1 MIYYLER
8 KTMTK
13 SEEFLKSFGLIKE
26 LYVGSFHLDVG
37 YDVYTDKPKVSL
49 WTKGER
55 VENSPTDEF
64 GILELITS
72 AIEDESYYVRDE
84 EVNLTEIEIWDDID
98 EDDGSIMV
106 VLGNDDSIEER
117 KFVPTIFGKDF
128 CIYFSKGDSESP
140 NRVMA
145 IRVVDG
151 NCLEVSFDG
160 DSTVKFS
167 DINFEEVSWGEVK
180 KLMEARS
187 DSLADYVK
195 SHSNE
200 DLTSVYTYLRYCCR
214 KLDSGQKTLQDEI
227 ERFNERFVCK
237 YSKVSSIFS
246 EAIGNKILSNVKM
259 EKLKDLFSKFLFLDT
274 NDGKEIDIFD
284 KNYTLRSVIVMN
296 K

>member
-1 MIYYLER
+1 
-8 KTMTK
+8 MTK
-13 SEEFLKSFGLIKE
+13 SEEFLKSFGLIKD
-26 LYVGSFHLDVG
+26 LYVGLFILNVG

-55 VENSPTDEF
+55 VETSPTDEF
-64 GILELITS
+64 GILELIAS
-72 AIEDESYYVRDE
+72 AIESESYYVRDE

-106 VLGNDDSIEER
+106 VLGNDNSIEER

-145 IRVVDG
+145 IKVVDG

-160 DSTVKFS
+160 DSTIKFS
-167 DINFEEVSWGEVK
+167 DINLEEVSWGEVK
-180 KLMEARS
+180 KLMESRS

-200 DLTSVYTYLRYCCR
+200 ELTSVYTYLRYCCG
-214 KLDSGQKTLQDEI
+214 KLDPRQKTLQDEI
-227 ERFNERFVCK
+227 ERFNEKLICRHRVR
-237 YSKVSSIFS
+237 SIFF
-246 EAIGNKILSNVKM
+246 EAIGNRILSNLKM

>member
-8 KTMTK
+8 KAMTK
-13 SEEFLKSFGLIKE
+13 SEEFLKSFGLIKD
-26 LYVGSFHLDVG
+26 LYVGLFILNVG

-55 VENSPTDEF
+55 VETSPTDEF
-64 GILELITS
+64 GILELIAS
-72 AIEDESYYVRDE
+72 AIESESYYVRDE
-84 EVNLTEIEIWDDID
+84 EVNLTEIDIWDDID

-106 VLGNDDSIEER
+106 VLGNDNSIEER

-145 IRVVDG
+145 IKVVDG

-160 DSTVKFS
+160 DSTIKFS

-200 DLTSVYTYLRYCCR
+200 ELTSVYTCLMYCCR
-214 KLDSGQKTLQDEI
+214 KLDPGQETLQNEI
-227 ERFNERFVCK
+227 ERFNEKFICRHRVR
-237 YSKVSSIFS
+237 SIFF
-246 EAIGNKILSNVKM
+246 EAIGNTILSNLKM
-259 EKLKDLFSKFLFLDT
+259 ENLKDLFSKFLFLDT

>member
-1 MIYYLER
+1 
-8 KTMTK
+8 MTK
-13 SEEFLKSFGLIKE
+13 SEEFLKSFGLIKD
-26 LYVGSFHLDVG
+26 LYVGQFNLDVG
-37 YDVYTDKPKVSL
+37 YNVYEDRPKVNL
-49 WTKGER
+49 WANGKR
-55 VENSPTDEF
+55 VESYPTDEF
-64 GILELITS
+64 GILESITS
-72 AIEDESYYVRDE
+72 AFGDESYYIKDDG
-84 EVNLTEIEIWDDID
+84 VNITELGIWDDID

-106 VLGNDDSIEER
+106 VLGNSDSIEER

-151 NCLEVSFDG
+151 NCLEVSLDG
-160 DSTVKFS
+160 DSTIKFS
-167 DINFEEVSWGEVK
+167 DINFEEVSWCWVK

-200 DLTSVYTYLRYCCR
+200 ELTSVYTYLRYCCR
-214 KLDSGQKTLQDEI
+214 KLDPGQKTLQSEI
-227 ERFNERFVCK
+227 ERFNEKFICK
-237 YSKVSSIFS
+237 HRVRSIFS
-246 EAIGNKILSNVKM
+246 EAIGNKILSNLKM
-259 EKLKDLFSKFLFLDT
+259 EELKDLFSKFLFLET

>member
-1 MIYYLER
+1 LIYYLER

-13 SEEFLKSFGLIKE
+13 SEEFLKSFGLIKG
-26 LYVGSFHLDVG
+26 LYVGPFHLDVG

-145 IRVVDG
+145 IKVVDG

-160 DSTVKFS
+160 DSTIKFS

-200 DLTSVYTYLRYCCR
+200 ELTSVYTYLMYCCR
-214 KLDSGQKTLQDEI
+214 KLDPGQETLQNEI
-227 ERFNERFVCK
+227 ERFNEKFICRHRVR
-237 YSKVSSIFS
+237 SIFF
-246 EAIGNKILSNVKM
+246 EAIGNTILSNLKM
-259 EKLKDLFSKFLFLDT
+259 ENLKDLFSKFLFLDT

>member
-1 MIYYLER
+1 
-8 KTMTK
+8 MTK
-13 SEEFLKSFGLIKE
+13 SEEFLKSFGLIRD
-26 LYVGSFHLDVG
+26 LYVGPFILNVG

-55 VENSPTDEF
+55 VETSPTDEF

-72 AIEDESYYVRDE
+72 AIEDESYYVRE
-84 EVNLTEIEIWDDID
+84 EEANLTEIEIWDNID

-145 IRVVDG
+145 IKVVDG

-160 DSTVKFS
+160 DSTIKFS
-167 DINFEEVSWGEVK
+167 DINFEEVSWSEVK

-214 KLDSGQKTLQDEI
+214 KLDPGQKTLQNEV
-227 ERFNERFVCK
+227 ERFNEKFICK
-237 YSKVSSIFS
+237 NRVRSIFS
-246 EAIGNKILSNVKM
+246 EAIGNTILSNLKI
-259 EKLKDLFSKFLFLDT
+259 EELKDLFSKFLFLET

>member
-1 MIYYLER
+1 
-8 KTMTK
+8 MTK
-13 SEEFLKSFGLIKE
+13 SEEFLKSFGLIRN
-26 LYVGSFHLDVG
+26 LYVGQFHLDVG

-49 WTKGER
+49 WTKGGR
-55 VENSPTDEF
+55 VETSPTDEF

-72 AIEDESYYVRDE
+72 EIEGENYYVRDDG
-84 EVNLTEIEIWDDID
+84 VNITELGIWD
-98 EDDGSIMV
+98 EDDGAITV
-106 VLGNDDSIEER
+106 VLGNDGSIEER

-145 IRVVDG
+145 VKVVDG

-160 DSTVKFS
+160 DSTIKFS

-180 KLMEARS
+180 ELMEARS

-200 DLTSVYTYLRYCCR
+200 ELTNVYTYLMYCCR
-214 KLDSGQKTLQDEI
+214 KLDPGQKTLQSEI
-227 ERFNERFVCK
+227 ERFNEKFICK
-237 YSKVSSIFS
+237 HRVRSIFS
-246 EAIGNKILSNVKM
+246 ESIGNKILSNLKM
-259 EKLKDLFSKFLFLDT
+259 EELKDLFSKFLFLET

>member
-1 MIYYLER
+1 MTYYLER

-13 SEEFLKSFGLIKE
+13 SEEFLKNFGLIKDV
-26 LYVGSFHLDVG
+26 YVGPFILNVG

-55 VENSPTDEF
+55 VETSPTDEF

-72 AIEDESYYVRDE
+72 AIESESYYVKDE

-151 NCLEVSFDG
+151 NCLEISLDKY
-160 DSTVKFS
+160 STIAFS
-167 DINFEEVSWGEVK
+167 NIDFEKVSWKGVK
-180 KLMEARS
+180 ELMEARS
-187 DSLADYVK
+187 DSLSDYVRGN
-195 SHSNE
+195 SSE
-200 DLTSVYTYLRYCCR
+200 ELTNVYTYLRYCCK
-214 KLDSGQKTLQDEI
+214 KLDPGQKTLQSEI
-227 ERFNERFVCK
+227 KKFNERFVCK
-237 YSKVSSIFS
+237 YPKVSSIFS
-246 EAIGNKILSNVKM
+246 EAIRNKFLSNIKM
-259 EKLKDLFSKFLFLDT
+259 EKLRDLFSQFLFLDT
-274 NDGKEIDIFD
+274 NDGKEIDIFN
-284 KNYTLRSVIVMN
+284 KNYTNRSVIVMN

>member
-1 MIYYLER
+1 
-8 KTMTK
+8 MTK
-13 SEEFLKSFGLIKE
+13 SEEFLKSFGLIRG

-37 YDVYTDKPKVSL
+37 YDIYTDKPKVSL

-55 VENSPTDEF
+55 VETSPTDEF

-72 AIEDESYYVRDE
+72 AIEDENYYVRDD

-98 EDDGSIMV
+98 EDDGSITV

-145 IRVVDG
+145 IKVVDG

-160 DSTVKFS
+160 DSTIKFS
-167 DINFEEVSWGEVK
+167 DINFEEVSWSGVK
-180 KLMEARS
+180 KLMDARS

-200 DLTSVYTYLRYCCR
+200 HLTSVYTYLRYCCE
-214 KLDSGQKTLQDEI
+214 KLDPRQKTLQNEI
-227 ERFNERFVCK
+227 ERFNEKFICK
-237 YSKVSSIFS
+237 HRVRSIFS
-246 EAIGNKILSNVKM
+246 ESIGNRILSNLKM
-259 EKLKDLFSKFLFLDT
+259 EKLKDLFSKFLFLET

>member
-1 MIYYLER
+1 
-8 KTMTK
+8 MTK
-13 SEEFLKSFGLIKE
+13 SEEFLKSFGLIKD
-26 LYVGSFHLDVG
+26 LYVGPFILNVG

-55 VENSPTDEF
+55 VETSPTDEF
-64 GILELITS
+64 GILEFIAS
-72 AIEDESYYVRDE
+72 AIEGESYYVRDE
-84 EVNLTEIEIWDDID
+84 EVNLTEIEIWGDID
-98 EDDGSIMV
+98 ESGDGSIMV

-160 DSTVKFS
+160 DSTIKFS
-167 DINFEEVSWGEVK
+167 DINFGEVSWSEVK
-180 KLMEARS
+180 KLMDARS

-200 DLTSVYTYLRYCCR
+200 ELTSVYTYLRYCCR
-214 KLDSGQKTLQDEI
+214 KLDPGQKTLQDEI
-227 ERFNERFVCK
+227 ERFNEKFICNHRVR
-237 YSKVSSIFS
+237 SIFS
-246 EAIGNKILSNVKM
+246 EAIGNTILSNLKM
-259 EKLKDLFSKFLFLDT
+259 EELKDLFSKFLFLET